1 MITIVTAARI
11 HDETALMAR
20 RLTVLLALLAY
31 TALALGSGLDRLAA
45 KEPGLAHF
53 VPSAFAAE
61 AHRAMAARALRS
73 GKVEALTA
81 AQGAVAADPIDPHS
95 AALLGGSSLLSGQ
108 PQQAD
113 RAFRVAAQLG
123 WRDPLT
129 QLYFMNQAL
138 RSGNADLAALRLDAL
153 LRQNPLLPV
162 RDMVLSQFEASSQGR
177 NALSRRLALRPPWT
191 SEFMGREGSLPLSVM
206 RTRAAI
212 VANVPGKRWGC
223 DAVAPLVRSL
233 VKGGDAAAAKR
244 LWIAHCPDA
253 SPGVADPAFARLSAP
268 RPVTPF
274 DWNLVGGGDI
284 AVLPAA
290 ANQAGLIATV
300 SGAASRQIA
309 WQMLTL
315 PAGTYRLRGIA
326 RVLPGTS
333 ANALSFSLSC
343 DPGARRPLPIIYS
356 TDGHFNARIEV
367 DRTCA
372 GQYLAVW
379 LAPGTQP
386 VHIEKIEIDP
396 QG

>member
-31 TALALGSGLDRLAA
+31 AALTLGSGLDRLAA

-177 NALSRRLALRPPWT
+177 NALSRRVALRPPVDQRIY
-191 SEFMGREGSLPLSVM
+191 GQ
-206 RTRAAI
+206 
-212 VANVPGKRWGC
+212 
-223 DAVAPLVRSL
+223 
-233 VKGGDAAAAKR
+233 GG
-244 LWIAHCPDA
+244 
-253 SPGVADPAFARLSAP
+253 
-268 RPVTPF
+268 
-274 DWNLVGGGDI
+274 
-284 AVLPAA
+284 PAA
-290 ANQAGLIATV
+290 AFGHANPRSDSSKCPRQALGLRCGRAP
-300 SGAASRQIA
+300 GHKPCER
-309 WQMLTL
+309 
-315 PAGTYRLRGIA
+315 RRCRGSETFVDRA
-326 RVLPGTS
+326 LPGCVAGCCRS
-333 ANALSFSLSC
+333 VL
-343 DPGARRPLPIIYS
+343 
-356 TDGHFNARIEV
+356 
-367 DRTCA
+367 CA
-372 GQYLAVW
+372 VVRA
-379 LAPGTQP
+379 APRNP
-386 VHIEKIEIDP
+386 V
-396 QG
+396 